1 MRSNRSSADRY
12 GWAVQP
18 CERAGCSNPPTV
30 MLSVDLQGR
39 VIYWDPLARARRPG
53 AALCF
58 NHATEIAIPEGWTIC
73 DRRGRNPIIHVPPV
87 QWETLRI
94 PRSRSAADAR
104 PHRASPIV
112 VDLSGPVVLPQPS
125 EQAADRA
132 RAPGIEHTEPTE
144 LPERTERTA
153 RTATSADI
161 PVIVIDDADTILQKP
176 SPVPRPPEEPSPFRA
191 TDLWWLRDRATHEDA
206 EHNPAGPLLR
216 RAFTGRSARQEAPTE
231 EPPTDTPTTG
241 ENDA

>member
-94 PRSRSAADAR
+94 PRSRSAGRPPSPGIADRRRPVWARGAPSAQRTSGGSSQGARHRTHRTDRAARTNRTNRTNRNICGHTRDRDRRRRHDPAETVTGPSATRGSVALSGHRSVVAAR
-104 PHRASPIV
+104 PC
-112 VDLSGPVVLPQPS
+112 
-125 EQAADRA
+125 
-132 RAPGIEHTEPTE
+132 
-144 LPERTERTA
+144 
-153 RTATSADI
+153 
-161 PVIVIDDADTILQKP
+161 
-176 SPVPRPPEEPSPFRA
+176 
-191 TDLWWLRDRATHEDA
+191 
-206 EHNPAGPLLR
+206 NP
-216 RAFTGRSARQEAPTE
+216 
-231 EPPTDTPTTG
+231 
-241 ENDA
+241 